1 MNNQNQP
8 QGNNNNNDN
17 NQQRFDNPFNL
28 DPAHEDICIE
38 RKLDKDMFCPLM
50 AISTTFSEENDFY
63 SMRNSKPLKESF
75 IHAIEGF
82 IFPNLTFFQFSAI
95 FCYIIIIMF
104 IIVLCF
110 GIDKTNSKIFLQIR
124 LSIIDSIGSFYP
136 MKIKKNFWQ
145 YYRLLTFHFLHFNF
159 AHICLNLFSLISYCS
174 FFELVIKKHLFL
186 LIFFLSGILSCLA
199 SISFFKENERF
210 VGMNA
215 DLSGTFGAF
224 LMLFVLN
231 WDETLLIFGPIGRF
245 LTAYLVALYI
255 FLNFVY
261 YQVMDFGSIAV
272 EIISLIYGM
281 LLFAVF
287 VKPIKVKKWKTYV
300 RFGAFVVLFIATSSA
315 LISFYLK

>member
-1 MNNQNQP
+1 
-8 QGNNNNNDN
+8 
-17 NQQRFDNPFNL
+17 
-28 DPAHEDICIE
+28 
-38 RKLDKDMFCPLM
+38 
-50 AISTTFSEENDFY
+50 
-63 SMRNSKPLKESF
+63 
-75 IHAIEGF
+75 
-82 IFPNLTFFQFSAI
+82 
-95 FCYIIIIMF
+95 MF

-159 AHICLNLFSLISYCS
+159 AHISLNLFSLISYCS

-231 WDETLLIFGPIGRF
+231 WEETLLIFGPIGRF